1 MLPAREPNGP
11 LFDHQEVDV
20 VVVGAGFTG
29 IACAKRWAEL
39 APDCRI
45 AIVDASDIGEGN
57 PGRNSGFLLDV
68 ALAEDADP
76 ANTKRMAQCNEL
88 TRNAMQTIVED
99 VARSGLAVDLGRAG
113 TYRAAAGNVGMQAL
127 SNYQAFLKSADLPF
141 RELDRAQLKDELGT
155 DFYQAGLYSP
165 DCYLAQPAAVIR
177 ALAATIPDSINIFER
192 SPVVQINPVSKGWQV
207 VAHQGSL
214 TCTDLVLANNSFIA
228 GLGVARPNLASVYTY
243 AALTEPLSASA
254 LGSLGS
260 VRNWGLLPTHRLGS
274 TLRLTTDGRLLIRS
288 LHDLEKEQDEH
299 RVREALSTRLKRRF
313 PQLGEFR
320 FDYIWG
326 GAVGF
331 TYNGGLVWGGKQPGL
346 WVSGGCNG
354 GGTVKG
360 TMLGRLLADKA
371 NGKTVPDVE
380 ALFGTATWMPPDPIR
395 GLGFQLTS
403 AWQSW
408 QGRNEL

>member
-1 MLPAREPNGP
+1 M
-11 LFDHQEVDV
+11 
-20 VVVGAGFTG
+20 
-29 IACAKRWAEL
+29 
-39 APDCRI
+39 
-45 AIVDASDIGEGN
+45 
-57 PGRNSGFLLDV
+57 

-99 VARSGLAVDLGRAG
+99 VARSGLAVDLERAG
-113 TYRAAAGNVGMQAL
+113 TYRAAAGHVGMQAL

-313 PQLGEFR
+313 PSSEN
-320 FDYIWG
+320 FDSTISG
-326 GAVGF
+326 VV
-331 TYNGGLVWGGKQPGL
+331 LS
-346 WVSGGCNG
+346 VSPT
-354 GGTVKG
+354 TV
-360 TMLGRLLADKA
+360 D
-371 NGKTVPDVE
+371 
-380 ALFGTATWMPPDPIR
+380 
-395 GLGFQLTS
+395 
-403 AWQSW
+403 
-408 QGRNEL
+408 

>member
-1 MLPAREPNGP
+1 MLPPRAINDSLREHRG
-11 LFDHQEVDV
+11 VDV
-20 VVVGAGFTG
+20 VIVGAGFTG
-29 IACAKRWAEL
+29 LACAKRWAEL
-39 APDCRI
+39 VPDCRI
-45 AIVDASDIGEGN
+45 ALLDASEIGEGN

-76 ANTKRMAQCNEL
+76 ANTDRMAKCNEL
-88 TRNAMQTIVED
+88 TRAAMQSIVED
-99 VARSGLAVDLGRAG
+99 VARSGLEVDLERTG
-113 TYRAAAGNVGMQAL
+113 TYRAAAGSAGMQAL
-127 SNYQAFLKSADLPF
+127 SNYQAFLKSAELPF
-141 RELDRAQLKDELGT
+141 RELDQSQLKRELGT

-177 ALAATIPDSINIFER
+177 ALATTIPDTIDVYER
-192 SPVVQINPVSKGWQV
+192 TPVVRISPVSVGWQV
-207 VAHQGSL
+207 LTSQGSL

-228 GLGVARPNLASVYTY
+228 GLGVATSNLASVYTY

-260 VRNWGLLPTHRLGS
+260 VRNWGVLPTHRLGS
-274 TLRLTTDGRLLIRS
+274 TLRLTVDGRLLIRS
-288 LHDLEKEQDEH
+288 LHDLEKEQSEH
-299 RVREALSTRLKRRF
+299 RVREALSLRLRRRF
-313 PQLGEFR
+313 PQLGDLR
-320 FDYIWG
+320 FESVWG

-331 TYNGGLVWGGKQPGL
+331 TYNGGLVWGDKQPGL

-360 TMLGRLLADKA
+360 TMLGSLLADKA
-371 NGKTVPDVE
+371 NGKAVPDLE
-380 ALFGTATWMPPDPIR
+380 ALFGTASWMPPNPIK

-408 QGRNEL
+408 QGRDEL